1 MFVKYL
7 GFCAALGCNP
17 VCFVTSVII
26 VEILMMITMTAITE
40 DLKSTMRSLQL
51 GFF

>member
-1 MFVKYL
+1 MFGKYL
-7 GFCAALGCNP
+7 GFCAGLGCNP

-40 DLKSTMRSLQL
+40 DHKSTMRSLQL
-51 GFF
+51 GFY